1 MNNDVFLFFRE
12 SYLQWIALIFAI
24 SLLIWG
30 ALRIRAHFLEESDAA
45 MDNHLLLNKFRD
57 LKSEGELSEEEY
69 RKLKSR
75 IDLQVEPVE
84 EARRESADGS
94 PRNDTSS
101 STANSKNG

>member
-1 MNNDVFLFFRE
+1 MDKDVFQFFRE
-12 SYLQWIALIFAI
+12 SYLQWIALVFAI

-30 ALRIRAHFLEESDAA
+30 ALRIRAHFLEESDEA

-57 LKSEGELSEEEY
+57 LKSEGELSDEEY

-75 IDLQVEPVE
+75 INLQDHPVE

-94 PRNDTSS
+94 SRNDTSS
-101 STANSKNG
+101 STNNS

>member
-1 MNNDVFLFFRE
+1 MDNQLIKFFQE

-45 MDNHLLLNKFRD
+45 IDNHLLLNKFRD
-57 LKSEGELSEEEY
+57 LKSEGELTEEEY

-75 IDLQVEPVE
+75 INLQDEPVE

-94 PRNDTSS
+94 PRNDASS
-101 STANSKNG
+101 STTNS